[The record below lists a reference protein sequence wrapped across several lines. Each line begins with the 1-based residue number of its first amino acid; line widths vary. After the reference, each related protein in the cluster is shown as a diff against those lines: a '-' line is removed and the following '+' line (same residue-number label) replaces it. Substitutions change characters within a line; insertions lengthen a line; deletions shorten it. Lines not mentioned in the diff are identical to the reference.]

1 MLRLARQRARIEESI
16 IVAPWG
22 EGVHFFFFSNLRIY
36 VINNSVS
43 SQDEVERTA
52 TAVLNE
58 PLEDPIPHGTTD
70 HHGHCNHNHFS
81 LSSPLSPHLSLFEL

>member
-16 IVAPWG
+16 IMAPWG

-43 SQDEVERTA
+43 SQDEV
-52 TAVLNE
+52 L
-58 PLEDPIPHGTTD
+58 
-70 HHGHCNHNHFS
+70 HHRMRWNALLPQC
-81 LSSPLSPHLSLFEL
+81 